1 MKAIINSIQKWQI
14 TRTKLEIISVL
25 VIIVCGL
32 SVFTLTISSKAS
44 LTYDNGQIKYTGY
57 VLNHRMNG
65 KGKLVYP
72 NGDTY
77 VGDFNKGVFD
87 GEGTFTASTGWSYSG
102 QFKKGQADGKGTLKA
117 KDSKV
122 YKGTFKQGIFQK

>member
-1 MKAIINSIQKWQI
+1 MKAIINNIQKWQI

-65 KGKLVYP
+65 KGKLVTLMAIP
-72 NGDTY
+72 MLGILIK
-77 VGDFNKGVFD
+77 VSLMEKERLQLVQGGL
-87 GEGTFTASTGWSYSG
+87 TADNL
-102 QFKKGQADGKGTLKA
+102 KKVRLMARVL
-117 KDSKV
+117 
-122 YKGTFKQGIFQK
+122 